1 MNRKKTYFTRLK
13 WLAVLSFMAVFSCT
27 KEDKKE
33 KSPEAQKS
41 PETTVMASEKEN
53 PTAAETKKE
62 INDFVPEGYYV
73 FEKSFGDLNKDGV
86 KDCILVIKK
95 IDPQNIIT
103 DENRGKLDRNRRGI
117 IVLFKTDKGY
127 ELASENNTCFS
138 SENEE
143 GGNYYAPELMV
154 YEEKGNLNIHYAH
167 GRYGYWKYI
176 FRYQNSDFELIGYEN
191 SSNTG
196 PVVNN
201 TTSINFSTKKM
212 LTQENTN
219 EAAESGDEVFKK
231 EWSNIKIDKL
241 FTLSGIKDFDELE
254 MWSMYRK

>member
-1 MNRKKTYFTRLK
+1 MNRKQTYFAGLH
-13 WLAVLSFMAVFSCT
+13 WLTALSLLFIFSCS
-27 KEDKKE
+27 KEGKKE
-33 KSPEAQKS
+33 
-41 PETTVMASEKEN
+41 T
-53 PTAAETKKE
+53 
-62 INDFVPEGYYV
+62 VPEHKTAPQTTTDTPVQTDPVVEAKKQITDFIPQGYYL
-73 FEKSFGDLNKDGV
+73 FEKSLGDLNKDGT
-86 KDCILVIKK
+86 KDCILIIKK
-95 IDPQNIIT
+95 IDPQNIVT

-127 ELASENNTCFS
+127 ELASENYNCFS

-176 FRYQNSDFELIGYEN
+176 FRYQNADFELIGFDS

-196 PVVNN
+196 PVVNS

-219 EAAESGDEVFKK
+219 PEADSGEEVFEKK
-231 EWSNIKIDKL
+231 WSDIKISKL
-241 FTLSGIKDFDELE
+241 LTLSEIKDFDELE
-254 MWSMYRK
+254 QSSMYQ